1 MKIDIKRLKGMD
13 LFYYL
18 TSDENPDKEL
28 SEMASLLLGSNPDME
43 ESLKVLEDV
52 VSQGKKLVAIYPGL
66 GEKPTKGMELICSI
80 PDGALYV
87 I

>member
-1 MKIDIKRLKGMD
+1 MSIDIKRLKGMD

-18 TSDENPDKEL
+18 TSDENPDEEL
-28 SEMASLLLGSNPDME
+28 SEMASLLFSSNPDKE

-52 VSQGKKLVAIYPGL
+52 VKNVKTLVAIYPGF
-66 GEKPTKGMELICSI
+66 GETPTKDMELICSI

-87 I
+87 K

>member
-1 MKIDIKRLKGMD
+1 MKIDIKKLKGMD

-28 SEMASLLLGSNPDME
+28 SEMASLLFGSNPDME

-52 VSQGKKLVAIYPGL
+52 VRQGKKLVAIYPGL
-66 GEKPTKGMELICSI
+66 GEKPTKGMELICNI

-87 I
+87 K